1 MCGYKL
7 EVHLESIIQIASL
20 YESLVA
26 NFILLL
32 RFHTIQMN
40 EDWVHDSQVQWKTR
54 MIVDLMSLDSIF
66 NLKTQTK
73 Q

>member
-32 RFHTIQMN
+32 RFHI
-40 EDWVHDSQVQWKTR
+40 
-54 MIVDLMSLDSIF
+54 
-66 NLKTQTK
+66 TQTSEN
-73 Q
+73 